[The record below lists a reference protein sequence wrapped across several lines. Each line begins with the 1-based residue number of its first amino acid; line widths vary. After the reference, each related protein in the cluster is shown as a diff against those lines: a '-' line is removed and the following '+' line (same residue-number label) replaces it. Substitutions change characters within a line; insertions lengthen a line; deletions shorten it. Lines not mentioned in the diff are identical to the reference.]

1 MNGALAESVHSQDSN
16 SQDSH
21 PQNSYS
27 QNKNSRHI
35 VINFA
40 LKLWR
45 DKPLGAV
52 GGVIFLLF
60 LFCGI
65 FADFLAPNGMNDT
78 NLIYRLSPPSWDFPF
93 GTDHLGR
100 DVLSRVLIGAQLSMI
115 VGFMAA
121 GLATV
126 VSIVI
131 GLVSGYFGGKVD
143 MIIQRMVDAW
153 MTFPDLVLLVVVIS
167 IVGAGITQIVI
178 VLGLLYGIAGSRIVR
193 GSVISVKEQMYVHA
207 AQSIGGST
215 FYILW
220 RHVLPNI
227 MPVVIVLFTTRI
239 GAVILSEAALSF
251 LGLGVPPPAPTWG
264 GMLSGAGR
272 TYMYL
277 GPWLAIAPGVC
288 LTVVVYSI
296 NIFGDAL
303 RDQLDPRMKGS
314 R

>member
-1 MNGALAESVHSQDSN
+1 MITDVTTPSPALAEAPSARSVLLAMRQSALIQ
-16 SQDSH
+16 
-21 PQNSYS
+21 
-27 QNKNSRHI
+27 
-35 VINFA
+35 FA
-40 LKLWR
+40 LKMWR

-52 GGVIFLLF
+52 GGAVFLLF

-65 FADFLAPNGMNDT
+65 FADVLSPFGMNDT
-78 NLIYRLSPPSWDFPF
+78 NLVHRLEAPSWAFPF

-121 GLATV
+121 GLATI

-143 MIIQRMVDAW
+143 MLIQRMVDAW

-167 IVGAGITQIVI
+167 IVGAGITQIVV

-193 GSVISVKEQMYVHA
+193 GSVISVKEQMYIHA
-207 AQSIGGST
+207 AQSIGGNS

-227 MPVVIVLFTTRI
+227 MPVIIVLFTTRI

-277 GPWLAIAPGVC
+277 GPWLVLAPGIC

-296 NIFGDAL
+296 NVFGDAL
-303 RDQLDPRMKGS
+303 RDMLDPRMKGS
-314 R
+314 K